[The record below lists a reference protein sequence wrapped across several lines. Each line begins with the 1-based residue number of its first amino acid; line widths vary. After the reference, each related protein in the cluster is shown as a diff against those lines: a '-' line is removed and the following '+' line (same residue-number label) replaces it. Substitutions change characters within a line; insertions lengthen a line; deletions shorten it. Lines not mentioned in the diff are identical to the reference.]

1 MRQLT
6 TIAALVVALVTPAAA
21 QSRLVVLDRPTLACS
36 DQQALETALT
46 LARLHDGPGSRQ
58 VVRLHVDRPRRRPAR
73 GGGRVG
79 VGERSGD
86 GAWRWSFLDSAIGR
100 GAVAAPH
107 KRPPVRWPGGG
118 WQSES
123 ARIERVRRPK
133 FSGGWSV

>member
-1 MRQLT
+1 
-6 TIAALVVALVTPAAA
+6 
-21 QSRLVVLDRPTLACS
+21 
-36 DQQALETALT
+36 LETALT
-46 LARLHDGPGSRQ
+46 LARLHDGPAFRDHGSYGCMWIDPDDGPLA
-58 VVRLHVDRPRRRPAR
+58 V
-73 GGGRVG
+73 GGRVG

-107 KRPPVRWPGGG
+107 KRPPVRWPGRG

-133 FSGGWSV
+133 FSGGWSVLGRPPFGPGAALGSRSRGWYRGGGHT